1 MVRALIAKII
11 RMAGRRGDRFRER
24 KLDEKKMEKESKKL
38 DKLETRLE
46 NVADKMIKETE
57 ELEGIKHTVGK
68 RKHDF
73 SLFGGEL
80 TVLTLQDFIGAVFGG
95 LFFAVTQEIWELSAR
110 LALPNIVAVSLASF
124 FMGFALIYFSRRR
137 KLLSIKV
144 FHTSMIRAVE
154 IYLIS
159 FITSLLLIAMF
170 NTAPDFAMA
179 MKQAV
184 VVTFPAVITAATAD
198 LLFY

>member
-1 MVRALIAKII
+1 MVRALIAKLV

-24 KLDEKKMEKESKKL
+24 NVDERKMEKESEKL

-57 ELEGIKHTVGK
+57 ELEGIKKGMGK

-73 SLFGGEL
+73 SLFSGEL
-80 TVLTLQDFIGAVFGG
+80 TTLTLQDFVGATFGG
-95 LFFAVTQEIWELSAR
+95 LFFAITQEIWELSAR
-110 LALPNIVAVSLASF
+110 LALPNIIAVSVASF
-124 FMGFALIYFSRRR
+124 LMGFALIYFSRRR
-137 KLLSIKV
+137 KLLSIRV
-144 FHTSMIRAVE
+144 FHTSMIRALE

-159 FITSLLLIAMF
+159 FITSILLIAMF
-170 NTAPDFAMA
+170 STAPNFTLML
-179 MKQAV
+179 KQAV